1 MVQKIHIPKKE
12 RFGGYYVRF
21 GMVLWHLEFRP
32 QVRLI
37 KNGGQFVP
45 LEMVLWH
52 LKDISAAVELALKP
66 VLLDIRQEENALHFG
81 VYTFFD

>member
-1 MVQKIHIPKKE
+1 MCQRKKDL
-12 RFGGYYVRF
+12 GGKYYVKS

-37 KNGGQFVP
+37 RNGGQFVP

-66 VLLDIRQEENALHFG
+66 VLLDIRQ
-81 VYTFFD
+81 